1 MTETQVPLAPP
12 PQDGRDTK
20 SDPDLRF
27 LQRIVGLDRASRA
40 QLKRAAGFPLTDAR
54 GCRWFHQI
62 LTDRQYNQAE
72 LYFLV
77 AVLLCQMRFPE
88 RGLPSRNQDPEQKPA
103 LRSFGRAIRRLAD
116 ASGGIAAGADEPGG
130 VTPITRRFGL
140 LLDASLP
147 HGDSPD
153 IARSELGF
161 RLRQIVRLAAQKDV
175 ALPWDALL
183 KGLLNWNHPR
193 RWVQKQWAQEYFR
206 SGGDAGE
213 SPGDPS
219 TDTTAGSAG
228 ESPAAP
234 QQR

>member
-1 MTETQVPLAPP
+1 MTETQVPTAPP
-12 PQDGRDTK
+12 PQAERDTK

-27 LQRIVGLDRASRA
+27 LQRIAGLDRAKRA

-62 LTDRQYNQAE
+62 PTDRQYEQAE

-77 AVLLCQMRFPE
+77 AVLMCQMRFPE
-88 RGLPSRNQDPEQKPA
+88 RGLPGWNQDPEKKPA
-103 LRSFGRAIRRLAD
+103 LRSFGRAVRRLAD
-116 ASGGIAAGADEPGG
+116 ASGGVAASGDESGG

-147 HGDSPD
+147 YGDSPD
-153 IARSELGF
+153 LARSELAF
-161 RLRQIVRLAAQKDV
+161 RLRQLVRLAAQKGV
-175 ALPWDALL
+175 PLPWDALL
-183 KGLLNWNHPR
+183 QGLRYWNYPER
-193 RWVQKQWAQEYFR
+193 RVQKKWAQDYFR

-213 SPGDPS
+213 SADDPS

-234 QQR
+234 QQP